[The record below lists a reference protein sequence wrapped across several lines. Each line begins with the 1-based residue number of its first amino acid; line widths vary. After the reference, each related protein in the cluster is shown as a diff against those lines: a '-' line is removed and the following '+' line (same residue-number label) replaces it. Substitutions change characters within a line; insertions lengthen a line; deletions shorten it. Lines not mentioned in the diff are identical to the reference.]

1 MATPI
6 SSKRRDMTAHPIVT
20 TLRRVFRDRTDAAM
34 EPASLTSRRAAAM
47 ARFVELGLPGRR
59 DEAWRFTNLQPL
71 TEARA
76 APASMAETGVD
87 PSLLAAHR
95 LPGTAHR
102 IVVANGCVRPDLS
115 VIGELPLGVWFGSVV
130 DAIDLRPDLSDTAFD
145 VSDTIGAR
153 PFASLNAALFTD
165 GFVLAIDPGVVLT
178 HPVEITYLGKSGA
191 CHLRNTIRLGTGSQA
206 TVVETFAGTGETWT
220 TAVTTIEV
228 GDDAKLRHVKVQA
241 EADAAIH
248 FALTRASL
256 ATAASY
262 DGFLLIT
269 GGLLSRQDI
278 QVAMTGEAANL
289 TLNGAWLLRGEQEAT
304 VAPSVDHQ
312 APGGQTNEL
321 FKGVHGDRAH
331 GVFLGSVMVR
341 EGADGTNA
349 RQLNR
354 NLLTSPTARVDTKPE
369 LTIHADEVKCG
380 HGATVG
386 DLDEAALFY
395 LLSRGI
401 DPAMARHMLIEAFAA
416 EVFDTAAL
424 APQIDAH
431 ARRYLN
437 AWLGAGS

>member
-1 MATPI
+1 
-6 SSKRRDMTAHPIVT
+6 
-20 TLRRVFRDRTDAAM
+20 
-34 EPASLTSRRAAAM
+34 
-47 ARFVELGLPGRR
+47 
-59 DEAWRFTNLQPL
+59 
-71 TEARA
+71 
-76 APASMAETGVD
+76 
-87 PSLLAAHR
+87 
-95 LPGTAHR
+95 
-102 IVVANGCVRPDLS
+102 
-115 VIGELPLGVWFGSVV
+115 
-130 DAIDLRPDLSDTAFD
+130 
-145 VSDTIGAR
+145 
-153 PFASLNAALFTD
+153 
-165 GFVLAIDPGVVLT
+165 
-178 HPVEITYLGKSGA
+178 
-191 CHLRNTIRLGTGSQA
+191 
-206 TVVETFAGTGETWT
+206 
-220 TAVTTIEV
+220 
-228 GDDAKLRHVKVQA
+228 
-241 EADAAIH
+241 
-248 FALTRASL
+248 
-256 ATAASY
+256 
-262 DGFLLIT
+262 LLIT

>member
-1 MATPI
+1 
-6 SSKRRDMTAHPIVT
+6 MTANPIVAA
-20 TLRRVFRDRTDAAM
+20 LRRAFQYRTEAAT
-34 EPASLTSRRAAAM
+34 EPVSLTRRRAAAM

-59 DEAWRFTNLQPL
+59 DEAWRFTSLAPL

-76 APASMAETGVD
+76 ASAPMAGTGVD
-87 PSLLAAHR
+87 DSRLAAHR
-95 LPGTAHR
+95 LPGMTHR
-102 IVVANGCVRPDLS
+102 IVVANGRVSPCLS
-115 VIGELPLGVWFGSVV
+115 RIGELPPGVWLGSIA

-145 VSDTIGAR
+145 IGDTVGAQ

-165 GFVLAIDPGVVLT
+165 GFVLAIDPGVVLNQ
-178 HPVEITYLGKSGA
+178 PVEIMYLGEPGA
-191 CHLRNTIRLGTGSQA
+191 CHLRNIIKLGAGSQA
-206 TVVETFAGTGETWT
+206 TVVETFAGTGAAWT
-220 TAVTTIEV
+220 NAVTAIEV
-228 GDDAKLRHVKVQA
+228 DDDAKLRHVKVQA
-241 EADAAIH
+241 EAGAAIH
-248 FALTRASL
+248 FALARVRL
-256 ATAASY
+256 AAAATY
-262 DGFLLIT
+262 DGFSLIT
-269 GGLLSRQDI
+269 GARLSRQDI
-278 QVAMTGEAANL
+278 QVAMAGVGANL

-304 VAPSVDHQ
+304 VAPAVDHQ
-312 APGGQTNEL
+312 ALGGQTSEL
-321 FKGVHGDRAH
+321 FKGVHADRAH

-354 NLLTSPTARVDTKPE
+354 NLLTSRTARVDTKPE
-369 LTIHADEVKCG
+369 LTIYADEVKCG

-386 DLDEAALFY
+386 DLDEVALFY

-401 DPAMARHMLIEAFAA
+401 EPAMARHILIEAFAA